1 MIRRILAG
9 LLCLLALLGC
19 ARAELPGP
27 SGDVQ
32 AWLDMPPDMTTGA
45 EWYVLALSQ
54 LGEYDFTACRAT
66 LRDALEN
73 TSAMAHTTRLKYAL
87 VLLAAGGGDPVISRT
102 LAESAGQQGVM
113 SHVYAL
119 HLMNSGVTA
128 PGLSA
133 EETLKTLLSLQY
145 ADGGW
150 ALRGAASD
158 PDVTAMVLQSL
169 APHTGDEAVRT
180 AVERGLDRLSS
191 LQRPEGDYASFG
203 TPNPETTA
211 QVLIALTEL
220 GIDPLADAR
229 FIKDGVTLLDGMN
242 RYRLPEGGVSHTLGG
257 PANANATTQVFLADS
272 ACELLRQG
280 KPGLYRLTASAA
292 AEETPPAP
300 AEAAP
305 VSWRVTACGGVAL
318 TAAVILLSQLLRGK
332 RRGKDLLPVLV
343 IAGLAIA
350 LVCCLDVQSAD
361 SYYTGQLPDKPDAI
375 GTVTFSIRCDAAL
388 GHPDAKGLP
397 ADGVILPPTEMPI
410 APGDT
415 VYTLLTE
422 AAQAFGVHM
431 ESSGGPGMRYV
442 QGIGNLYEF
451 SLGELSGWMFFVNGA
466 SPSVGCDQY
475 APAPGD
481 TVEWR
486 YTLEMGG
493 DLEP

>member
-9 LLCLLALLGC
+9 LLCLVTLLGC

-32 AWLDMPPDMTTGA
+32 AWLNMPPEMTTGA
-45 EWYVLALSQ
+45 EWYVLALSHR
-54 LGEYDFTACRAT
+54 GEYDFTACRAA

-87 VLLAAGGGDPVISRT
+87 VLLAAGSGDPVISRT

-133 EETLKTLLSLQY
+133 EETVKTLLTLQY

-158 PDVTAMVLQSL
+158 PDVTAMVLQCL
-169 APHTGDEAVRT
+169 APHTGDEAVRA
-180 AVERGLDRLSS
+180 AVERGLDRLSA

-203 TPNPETTA
+203 TPNPESTA
-211 QVLIALTEL
+211 QVIIALTEL
-220 GIDPLADAR
+220 GVDPVTDAR
-229 FIKDGVTLLDGMN
+229 FIKDGVTLLDGIA

-257 PANANATTQVFLADS
+257 PANANAATQVFLAES

-280 KPGLYRLTASAA
+280 KPGLYRLTASV
-292 AEETPPAP
+292 P
-300 AEAAP
+300 AESARPETAESAP
-305 VSWRVTACGGVAL
+305 VSWRVIACGGAALAAAVAL
-318 TAAVILLSQLLRGK
+318 VCQLLRGK
-332 RRGKDLLPVLV
+332 RRGKDLLPVLI

-350 LVCCLDVQSAD
+350 LICSLDIQSAD
-361 SYYTGQLPDKPDAI
+361 SYYTGKLPDKPDAI
-375 GTVTFSIRCDAAL
+375 GTVTVSIRCDAAL
-388 GHPDAKGLP
+388 GHPGAKGLP

-422 AAQAFGVHM
+422 AAQAFGIHV

-451 SLGELSGWMFFVNGA
+451 GLGDLSGWLYFVNGG
-466 SPSVGCDQY
+466 SLSVGCDQCV
-475 APAPGD
+475 PAPGD
-481 TVEWR
+481 VIEWR

-493 DLEP
+493 DLN

>member
-9 LLCLLALLGC
+9 LLCLVTLLGC

-32 AWLDMPPDMTTGA
+32 AWLDMPPEMTTGA
-45 EWYVLALSQ
+45 EWYVLALSH
-54 LGEYDFTACRAT
+54 LGEYDFTACRAA

-87 VLLAAGGGDPVISRT
+87 VLLAAGSGDPVISRT

-128 PGLSA
+128 PRLSA
-133 EETLKTLLSLQY
+133 EETVKTLLTLQY

-158 PDVTAMVLQSL
+158 PDVTAMVLQGL

-180 AVERGLDRLSS
+180 AVERGLDRLSA

-203 TPNPETTA
+203 TPNPESTA
-211 QVLIALTEL
+211 QVIIALVEL
-220 GIDPLADAR
+220 GIDPVTDAR
-229 FIKDGVTLLDGMN
+229 FIKDGVTLLDGIA

-257 PANANATTQVFLADS
+257 PANANAATQVFLAES

-280 KPGLYRLTASAA
+280 KPGLYRLTASAPEDSA
-292 AEETPPAP
+292 LPEKAES
-300 AEAAP
+300 AP
-305 VSWRVTACGGVAL
+305 VSWRVIACGGVAL
-318 TAAVILLSQLLRGK
+318 AAMAVLVCQLLRGK

-343 IAGLAIA
+343 IAGLVIA
-350 LVCCLDVQSAD
+350 LICSLDIRSAD
-361 SYYTGQLPDKPDAI
+361 SYYTGKLPDKPGAV
-375 GTVTFSIRCDAAL
+375 GTVTVSIRCDAAL

-422 AAQAFGVHM
+422 AAQAFGIHM

-451 SLGELSGWMFFVNGA
+451 SLGDLSGWLYFVNGG
-466 SPSVGCDQY
+466 SLSVGCDQCV
-475 APAPGD
+475 PAPGD
-481 TVEWR
+481 VIEWR

-493 DLEP
+493 DLN